1 MRTRTLVTTAA
12 VASTAA
18 VVGARLR
25 ARLPQPPQHLDRP
38 LAITVQLSGEELD
51 ARRDGLSAEQRELLD
66 ACRRTPAPGDRGTE
80 LRLASGDPERR
91 QQLRLLKQ
99 VLETGHTLPPDDTGD
114 RPATPGGKLLDL
126 AISQAGRRGRL

>member
-1 MRTRTLVTTAA
+1 MRARTLLTTAA

-18 VVGARLR
+18 VAGARLR

-38 LAITVQLSGEELD
+38 PAITVLLSGEELD
-51 ARRDGLSAEQRELLD
+51 ARRDGLSAEHRDLLD

-80 LRLASGDPERR
+80 LRPSAAGPDTR